1 MDISKPTVT
10 QMILVKVRGGGPQ
23 TKKKKT
29 KRKEK
34 KKTDGNKQNMTC
46 REDDKRETQD
56 QRVRAVSS

>member
-1 MDISKPTVT
+1 MDNSKPTVT
-10 QMILVKVRGGGPQ
+10 QMILVKVGGGISNKE
-23 TKKKKT
+23 KK
-29 KRKEK
+29 RQKEK